1 MCTKIAPLLFFFFFF
16 FITRCQCGNC
26 QLMWKEKESIFCQKV
41 DVVKNKNL
49 EDVTEEQLQAEA
61 RFIVQHPG
69 FEETGE
75 GWLRP
80 LHLFRYKTSLHSAC
94 LVFVFFSLNPVV
106 FCPYCN
112 VSTTRSGTVLNN
124 LSLNIYIYIY
134 IFFFFFQVVISE
146 TLRAC
151 YFRSTSLSLTRFL
164 FLTKALRFKL
174 WVQGNTTIC
183 ALMVSSLRPS
193 ACFIYDERAWVIY
206 CSLSWQWYIFETSN
220 LSDRIDLIIMLPVAN
235 EKQQGVSF
243 NIRLQHVSVI
253 IHVHRKLIKL
263 RHAIVLY
270 ILVNVTCNHSWRT
283 LSWRRNASKEIIKK
297 LHQQE
302 VFLCAAH

>member
-1 MCTKIAPLLFFFFFF
+1 M
-16 FITRCQCGNC
+16 
-26 QLMWKEKESIFCQKV
+26 
-41 DVVKNKNL
+41 VKNKNL
-49 EDVTEEQLQAEA
+49 ENVTEEQLQAEA
-61 RFIVQHPG
+61 RFIVLHPG

-80 LHLFRYKTSLHSAC
+80 LHLFRYRTSLNSAS
-94 LVFVFFSLNPVV
+94 LVFVFFFLNPVV

-112 VSTTRSGTVLNN
+112 VNTARSSTVLDN
-124 LSLNIYIYIY
+124 LSLNIYI
-134 IFFFFFQVVISE
+134 FFFLFFFYVQVVIWE
-146 TLRAC
+146 TSRAC
-151 YFRSTSLSLTRFL
+151 FFRSTSLSLTRFL

-183 ALMVSSLRPS
+183 AFMVSSLRLL

-253 IHVHRKLIKL
+253 IDHVHRKLTKL
-263 RHAIVLY
+263 RHTIVLY
-270 ILVNVTCNHSWRT
+270 MLVNVTCNHSWRT

-297 LHQQE
+297 LHRQE

>member
-1 MCTKIAPLLFFFFFF
+1 MKLRESSAVNASIFIIKYTRHTCVQKLLLCCFFFF

-134 IFFFFFQVVISE
+134 IFFFFF
-146 TLRAC
+146 
-151 YFRSTSLSLTRFL
+151 RS
-164 FLTKALRFKL
+164 
-174 WVQGNTTIC
+174 
-183 ALMVSSLRPS
+183 
-193 ACFIYDERAWVIY
+193 
-206 CSLSWQWYIFETSN
+206 
-220 LSDRIDLIIMLPVAN
+220 
-235 EKQQGVSF
+235 
-243 NIRLQHVSVI
+243 
-253 IHVHRKLIKL
+253 
-263 RHAIVLY
+263 
-270 ILVNVTCNHSWRT
+270 
-283 LSWRRNASKEIIKK
+283 
-297 LHQQE
+297 
-302 VFLCAAH
+302 